1 MVAGLTVKET
11 AVADSP
17 KEPASPSSA
26 KSTRAVPD
34 SEDQPAGG
42 GEHVSRDGAGLI
54 QPLGK
59 LLTPSAD
66 LVGKPLTPS
75 SDLVGKPLTPSSD
88 LVGKPLT
95 PTADLV
101 SEPRRT
107 RGKPRGRPRKNPA

>member
-34 SEDQPAGG
+34 SDDQPAGG

-66 LVGKPLTPS
+66 LI
-75 SDLVGKPLTPSSD
+75 GKPLTPSSD

>member
-34 SEDQPAGG
+34 SDDQPAGG

-59 LLTPSAD
+59 PLTPSA
-66 LVGKPLTPS
+66 
-75 SDLVGKPLTPSSD
+75 DLVGKPLTPSSD

>member
-34 SEDQPAGG
+34 SDDQPAGG

-75 SDLVGKPLTPSSD
+75 SDLVGKPLTP
-88 LVGKPLT
+88 
-95 PTADLV
+95 TADLV

>member
-1 MVAGLTVKET
+1 M
-11 AVADSP
+11 ADSP

-34 SEDQPAGG
+34 SDDQPAGG

-75 SDLVGKPLTPSSD
+75 SDLVGKPLTP
-88 LVGKPLT
+88 
-95 PTADLV
+95 TADLV